1 MTLPLIQARFAE
13 TAALLSTAAK
23 ALGDEILVAA
33 ETVVDTLRAGGT
45 IYVFGN
51 GGSAADSQ
59 HFAAELVGRFKL
71 ERPGYSAVAL
81 TTDSSALTSIAND
94 YSFEQVFAR
103 QLQALS
109 RPGDLAI
116 GLTTSG
122 NSGNV
127 VAALEYARDNGLATI
142 AITGRGGGTCADI
155 ADVLL
160 AIPTSDTPE
169 IQTATQVIYHLLC
182 EIAETQLATGDVE

>member
-1 MTLPLIQARFAE
+1 MTLALIQSRFAE
-13 TAALLSTAAK
+13 TATMLATTAK

-33 ETVVDTLRAGGT
+33 ETVIDTLRAGNT
-45 IYVFGN
+45 IYIFGN

-71 ERPGYSAVAL
+71 ERPGYAAVAL

-94 YSFEQVFAR
+94 YSFEQIFSR
-103 QLQALS
+103 QLQGLS
-109 RPGDLAI
+109 RAGDLAI
-116 GLTTSG
+116 GMTTSG
-122 NSGNV
+122 NSANV
-127 VAALEYARDNGLATI
+127 IAALEYARDNGVATM
-142 AITGRGGGTCADI
+142 AITGHGGGKCKDI

-182 EIAETQLATGDVE
+182 ELAETELAG